1 MNENEAVE
9 LAKAIDD
16 ELEARV
22 INDEIT
28 AHVINDEIDA
38 HRINDDLSQVAETF
52 DALETAGEGVDMPDP
67 QLHKMQ
73 DMMAN
78 YLASQANHQPGKE
91 HTLGGV
97 VYSVCGEPHKGMFV
111 RKDKRVITNPNM
123 DNNSVRRKIK
133 KNPNK
138 YTINIF

>member
-1 MNENEAVE
+1 MTENEAVE
-9 LAKAIDD
+9 LAKTIDD

-38 HRINDDLSQVAETF
+38 HKINDELTQVAETF
-52 DALETAGEGVDMPDP
+52 DALEAAGEGVDMPDP
-67 QLHKMQ
+67 RLQKMQ

-91 HTLGGV
+91 HTLDGV